1 MGDTRNTACLGY
13 RVWVYPCQFLA
24 GFRRQRLDRIVV
36 KLAFDMDIFQAVY
49 LVGDDLLAAD
59 VALYLI
65 NISAASMI
73 SSFRETGTLSS
84 SVRNAGT
91 SSAIFSKVI

>member
-1 MGDTRNTACLGY
+1 MFHVEHSTLSVPASPEDIDVAWGDTRNTACLGY

-49 LVGDDLLAAD
+49 LVGDDLPRR
-59 VALYLI
+59 
-65 NISAASMI
+65 M
-73 SSFRETGTLSS
+73 
-84 SVRNAGT
+84 
-91 SSAIFSKVI
+91 